1 MAAVKL
7 TLIDF
12 GHEEQRLLRGPG
24 AYASE
29 YYLNHPL
36 LEALPSISEIHYYGG
51 NGRYEAYDSDA
62 HGAIVALLNTLKKQ
76 ATLKN
81 KHKTV
86 LPYSQSRLI
95 VLLSAHG

>member
-36 LEALPSISEIHYYGG
+36 LEALPSISEIHYYEE

-62 HGAIVALLNTLKKQ
+62 HGAIVALLNTLK
-76 ATLKN
+76 T